1 MNGAIGRSH
10 QRQGQAIALALMGAR
25 TPLLIEL
32 CHLST
37 AAARGLIREVTGAPP
52 RGGATPSCAC
62 TICKLSGTHLAASV
76 FAAIYRATRTDT
88 RRLTATDLILSYGM
102 LLECGTSEQI
112 ECLSIDAAA
121 VIAREVI
128 SGHCI
133 LTECK
138 DCGEHFLT
146 LSPSGIAARAATVP
160 DVVNTSRKGAR
171 LQACPFCRHE
181 VAWHCQCG
189 ARLTAS
195 GECSHAC
202 GSDDPRQREL
212 RRATRRA
219 PSADNPAPGG

>member
-10 QRQGQAIALALMGAR
+10 QRQGQAIELALMGAR

-37 AAARGLIREVTGAPP
+37 AGARGLIREVTGAPP

-76 FAAIYRATRTDT
+76 FAAIYRAIRTDT
-88 RRLTATDLILSYGM
+88 TRLTAADLILSYGM

-112 ECLSIDAAA
+112 DCLSIDAAA

-133 LTECK
+133 LTKCK
-138 DCGEHFLT
+138 DCGEYYLT
-146 LSPSGIAARAATVP
+146 LSPSGISARAATVP

-195 GECSHAC
+195 GKCSHAC
-202 GSDDPRQREL
+202 GEL
-212 RRATRRA
+212 RRASRRA
-219 PSADNPAPGG
+219 PSADNPAPEV